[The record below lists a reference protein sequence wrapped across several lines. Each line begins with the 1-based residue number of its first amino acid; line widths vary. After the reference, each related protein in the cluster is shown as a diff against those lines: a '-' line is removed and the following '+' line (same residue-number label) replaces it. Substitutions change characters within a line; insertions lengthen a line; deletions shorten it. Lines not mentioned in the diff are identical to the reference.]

1 MWRSKKVVAFLLS
14 FVLFIGV
21 CGFLDTR
28 LLWPP
33 RPTRGRE

>member
-1 MWRSKKVVAFLLS
+1 MRRSEKVVAFLLS

-28 LLWPP
+28 LSWPS
-33 RPTRGRE
+33 RPSRGRK

>member
-14 FVLFIGV
+14 FALFIGV

-28 LLWPP
+28 LLWPS
-33 RPTRGRE
+33 RPSRGRK